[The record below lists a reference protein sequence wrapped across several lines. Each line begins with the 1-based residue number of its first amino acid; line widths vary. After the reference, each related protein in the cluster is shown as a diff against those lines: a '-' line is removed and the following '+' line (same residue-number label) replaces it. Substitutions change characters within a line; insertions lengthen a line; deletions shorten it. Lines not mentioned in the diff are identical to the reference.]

1 MPDINTIKR
10 VDSFSLYG
18 KLIEQFGHEDNYKNT
33 ILTHVSEDNV
43 SYMTFSPFTESDI
56 VKQVFSTRL
65 GGVSKGMYESMN
77 LTFNPVGEYE
87 ADSYDN
93 VYKNF
98 ERMAAVLDI
107 PLERMVYTKQTHT
120 TNIKV
125 VDDSNAG
132 MGIVKER
139 DYDNI
144 DGLVTNMA
152 ICLMWTLIRR
162 DLMQTR

>member
-77 LTFNPVGEYE
+77 LTFNPVG
-87 ADSYDN
+87 N
-93 VYKNF
+93 M
-98 ERMAAVLDI
+98 R
-107 PLERMVYTKQTHT
+107 QTLMIMCIRT
-120 TNIKV
+120 L
-125 VDDSNAG
+125 
-132 MGIVKER
+132 KEWQQYWIFHWR
-139 DYDNI
+139 EWCI
-144 DGLVTNMA
+144 QSR
-152 ICLMWTLIRR
+152 LI
-162 DLMQTR
+162 LLI

>member
-87 ADSYDN
+87 AT
-93 VYKNF
+93 
-98 ERMAAVLDI
+98 L
-107 PLERMVYTKQTHT
+107 
-120 TNIKV
+120 
-125 VDDSNAG
+125 
-132 MGIVKER
+132 KEWQQYWIFHWR
-139 DYDNI
+139 EWCI
-144 DGLVTNMA
+144 QSR
-152 ICLMWTLIRR
+152 LI
-162 DLMQTR
+162 LLI